1 MAPGRGVSRHLLRGG
16 LPHVRAVR
24 ARHLRADSF
33 AGSLT
38 RVTGRVSRSRG
49 DAKEPLVISAL
60 FRGRLGP
67 PMEIPVV
74 PAHRRSRFPR
84 GDDRRR
90 RLSLTFARGHQPELG
105 QDGQTQGGA
114 EPIPKTDCSP
124 ASTLACSSS
133 SVWPDS
139 RRPMAG
145 TSPII
150 FGAPFGCGIVV
161 VFLAVLTYLVDSY
174 TVYVASVLAANSV
187 VRSLFGAAFPL

>member
-1 MAPGRGVSRHLLRGG
+1 VTPRSRSLSARCSEAALVHPWKFLLFQPIVLLLSTCIRHHSRHPLPQLQQLSHILPSRESMEYRG
-16 LPHVRAVR
+16 
-24 ARHLRADSF
+24 
-33 AGSLT
+33 
-38 RVTGRVSRSRG
+38 
-49 DAKEPLVISAL
+49 
-60 FRGRLGP
+60 
-67 PMEIPVV
+67 
-74 PAHRRSRFPR
+74 RRSRFPR